1 MPEIKYVKS
10 YDGRKMKDSEFEI
23 LLKPK
28 TTDDSLLS
36 KYNKLSKVAFNN
48 I

>member
-10 YDGRKMKDSEFEI
+10 HDGRRMKDEEFEI

-28 TTDDSLLS
+28 TTNDHLLI
-36 KYNKLSKVAFNN
+36 KYNKLSKVAFKY